1 MKILTGNEEKEAIGY
16 FHIARDIA
24 KQATCLRDKCGSV
37 IVKDG
42 EVIGKG
48 FNSPPAGMEE
58 QRRCN
63 ADKNKYHEKVKDK
76 TCCVHAEQSAIYDA
90 LAKNSDK
97 ITGSI
102 IFFTRV
108 DENGEIIPSGEPYC
122 TICSK
127 ASLHVGIS
135 EFVLWKE
142 EGIKA
147 YTTAEYNKISYEYGK

>member
-63 ADKNKYHEKVKDK
+63 ADKN
-76 TCCVHAEQSAIYDA
+76 
-90 LAKNSDK
+90 
-97 ITGSI
+97 
-102 IFFTRV
+102 
-108 DENGEIIPSGEPYC
+108 ENDHHPSSKGECNI
-122 TICSK
+122 
-127 ASLHVGIS
+127 
-135 EFVLWKE
+135 
-142 EGIKA
+142 
-147 YTTAEYNKISYEYGK
+147 